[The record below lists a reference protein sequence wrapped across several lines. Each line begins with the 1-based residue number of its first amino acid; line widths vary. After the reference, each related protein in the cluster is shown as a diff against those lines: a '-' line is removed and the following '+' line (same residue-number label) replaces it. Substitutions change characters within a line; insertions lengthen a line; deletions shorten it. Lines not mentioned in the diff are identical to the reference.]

1 MDGIISISTRR
12 RCRWFMLLLMTAL
25 LPLTIGAVLLS
36 TMPAHGAVVEPPPP
50 PTSALS
56 SRHASQSILGDG
68 RPIHAQLTVGR
79 LGDKPEGI
87 ELPEYCPPDDV
98 VEAAPGETLVFC
110 YQMQNDSDI
119 LFTRHT
125 VVDGIFNI
133 IMENTLFPVSP
144 TFAVRTV
151 ATVALSA
158 TQTNVMTWTAYAEN
172 GDSVSAFDSATVFVP
187 ALELTATVGQAPGA
201 CAGSALLDLAD
212 SGEVTFCFRVH
223 NPNPYPLI
231 QHRAVDARGD
241 ALPLPDDLLL
251 APGATY
257 TLTAS
262 AVVTEPLR
270 HTITWTARTA
280 TRQIPVTATASA
292 AVRTPHIDVL
302 LAFARAGGECRPGDL
317 TAVAGGLIVFC
328 YTAVNDGSV
337 VVNLHRVVDPALEL
351 DYAFP
356 YTLTP
361 ATAISIVF
369 TRPVTATTAN
379 NVAWYATLGD
389 GRIVSDTAQGRVDI
403 VPPGEIAVTALLTA
417 AGGAAGV
424 PGIAVELLDPDGIRQ
439 VRATDANGEARF
451 TDLIPGLYRAQVVT
465 TSLGTQL
472 SLISPGTITA
482 NLAARSI
489 VSVEYILTGTLPV
502 QSLHLPIVTR

>member
-1 MDGIISISTRR
+1 MDGINFTSARR

-25 LPLTIGAVLLS
+25 LPLMAGAALLS
-36 TMPAHGAVVEPPPP
+36 TVTAHGALVEPPPP
-50 PTSALS
+50 RPILLAT
-56 SRHASQSILGDG
+56 HAGQSVTDDG
-68 RPIHAQLTVGR
+68 RPIHARLTVGR

-87 ELPEYCPPDDV
+87 DLPEYCPPDDA
-98 VEAAPGETLVFC
+98 VEAAPGEMLVFC

-133 IMENTLFPVSP
+133 ILENALFPVSP
-144 TFAVRTV
+144 TFAVQTV
-151 ATVALSA
+151 ATVAVSA
-158 TQTNVMTWTAYAEN
+158 THTNVMTWTAYAEN

-187 ALELTATVGQAPGA
+187 TLVVTATVGQTPGA
-201 CAGSALLDLAD
+201 CAESTLLDLAD
-212 SGEVTFCFRVH
+212 GGEVTLCFRVY

-241 ALPLPDDLLL
+241 TLPLPDDLIL

-262 AVVTEPLR
+262 TVVTEPMR
-270 HTITWTARTA
+270 QSVTWTARTA

-292 AVRTPHIDVL
+292 AVRTPHIDVI
-302 LAFARAGGECRPGDL
+302 LAFARVGGECRPGEI

-328 YTAVNDGSV
+328 YTAVNDGNV
-337 VVNLHRVVDPALEL
+337 LVNLHRVVDPALAL

-356 YTLTP
+356 YTLP
-361 ATAISIVF
+361 SETAISIVF
-369 TRPVTATTAN
+369 TRPVTVTTTSNA
-379 NVAWYATLGD
+379 VWYATLGD
-389 GRIVSDTAQGRVDI
+389 GRVVSDTAQGRVDI
-403 VPPGEIAVTALLTA
+403 VPPGEIAVTALLPA
-417 AGGAAGV
+417 AGGGVGV
-424 PGIAVELLDPDGIRQ
+424 PGIAVELLAPDGIRQ
-439 VRATDANGEARF
+439 TRVTNVSGEARF

-472 SLISPGTITA
+472 SLISPSTITA
-482 NLAARSI
+482 NLSARST

>member
-1 MDGIISISTRR
+1 MDGIIFTSTRR

-25 LPLTIGAVLLS
+25 FPLMCGAALLS
-36 TMPAHGAVVEPPPP
+36 TMPAHGALVEPPPP
-50 PTSALS
+50 PPALL
-56 SRHASQSILGDG
+56 SRHASQSVTGDG
-68 RPIHAQLTVGR
+68 RPIHAWLTVGR
-79 LGDKPEGI
+79 LGDKPEGTD
-87 ELPEYCPPDDV
+87 LFGYCPPDDA
-98 VEAAPGETLVFC
+98 VEAAPGEMLVFC

-125 VVDGIFNI
+125 VVDSIFNI
-133 IMENTLFPVSP
+133 ILENAYFPVSP

-158 TQTNVMTWTAYAEN
+158 THTNAMTWTTYAEN

-187 ALELTATVGQAPGA
+187 TLEVTATVGQTPGV
-201 CAGSALLDLAD
+201 CADSPRLDLLDG
-212 SGEVTFCFRVH
+212 GEVTFCFRVY

-231 QHRAVDARGD
+231 EHRAVDAHGN
-241 ALPLPDDLLL
+241 ALPLPDDLIL

-257 TLTAS
+257 TFTTSAFVTA
-262 AVVTEPLR
+262 PMR
-270 HTITWTARTA
+270 HSVTWTARTA

-292 AVRTPHIDVL
+292 AVRTPHIDVI

-328 YTAVNDGSV
+328 YTAVNDGSI

-361 ATAISIVF
+361 ETGISIVF
-369 TRPVTATTAN
+369 TRPVTVTTTN
-379 NVAWYATLGD
+379 NAAWYATLID
-389 GRIVSDTAQGRVDI
+389 GRVVSDTAQGSVNI
-403 VPPGEIAVTALLTA
+403 VSPGEIAVTVLLA
-417 AGGAAGV
+417 AADGEAGV
-424 PGIAVELLDPDGIRQ
+424 PGIAVELLAPDGIRQ
-439 VRATDANGEARF
+439 TRATNADGEAHF

-472 SLISPGTITA
+472 SLLSPGTITA
-482 NLAARSI
+482 TLAARSI
-489 VSVEYILTGTLPV
+489 VSVEYVLTGTLPL
-502 QSLHLPIVTR
+502 QSLHLPIVNR